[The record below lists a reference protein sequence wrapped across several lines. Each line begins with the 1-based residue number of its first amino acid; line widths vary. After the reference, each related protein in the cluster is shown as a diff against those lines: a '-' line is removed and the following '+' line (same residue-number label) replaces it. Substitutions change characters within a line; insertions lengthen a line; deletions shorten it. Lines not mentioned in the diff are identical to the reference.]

1 MSLPEEYSFAS
12 FSIPLTTSSTFLTL
26 TDFLLHHSFQPPYR
40 LIFQCSCFLFLLYS
54 SSIFFNT
61 SLRTLCLPYHTNRT
75 THSTRASTCFN
86 PSLTNSSVL
95 RNVVFVCSFSNINAL
110 DIDSMAESSAA
121 FSIGSIEGGANLN
134 GTMRKYNPDD
144 TEGL

>member
-61 SLRTLCLPYHTNRT
+61 SLRSLCLPYHTNRT

-95 RNVVFVCSFSNINAL
+95 HSR
-110 DIDSMAESSAA
+110 AESSAA